1 MEDFRLSVDLPQR
14 GFRNKYSAASF
25 VSCLATCGLHR
36 EIVISNLIEINQDRM
51 GNYDLTI
58 QTAWA
63 ICYPICFAYII
74 QDKEDGR
81 NPDFTWTFVESFWWG
96 LMTITTVGYDLNP
109 R

>member
-1 MEDFRLSVDLPQR
+1 M
-14 GFRNKYSAASF
+14 
-25 VSCLATCGLHR
+25 LHTSIR
-36 EIVISNLIEINQDRM
+36 TGK

-58 QTAWA
+58 QTSWV
-63 ICYPICFAYII
+63 ICYPIFIAYIF